1 MTGIAPKFRCAVCE
15 RGVLNRAVARCLY
28 CGANLPEEVRLSPEA
43 IARRDAEH
51 ARKEAELAH
60 LKLLP
65 PAQPERQSNSVLD
78 VIDGVSAGLD
88 VVDLLGDGISAI
100 GDLLS

>member
-1 MTGIAPKFRCAVCE
+1 MKELGPKFRCTACE
-15 RGVLNRAVARCLY
+15 RGVLNRAVSRCLY
-28 CGANLPEEVRLSPEA
+28 CGADLPEEVKLSPEV

-65 PAQPERQSNSVLD
+65 PAQPERQRNSVLD
-78 VIDGVSAGLD
+78 VIDGVSAGADL
-88 VVDLLGDGISAI
+88 VDLLGDGISAI
-100 GDLLS
+100 GDFLS

>member
-1 MTGIAPKFRCAVCE
+1 MNEVGPMFRCAVCN
-15 RGVLNRAVARCLY
+15 RGVLNRAVAHCLY
-28 CGANLPEEVRLSPEA
+28 CGADLPEEVRLAPEA

-60 LKLLP
+60 LKLVP
-65 PAQPERQSNSVLD
+65 PVQPERSKVLD
-78 VIDGVSAGLD
+78 VIDGVSAG
-88 VVDLLGDGISAI
+88 VEVFGLL